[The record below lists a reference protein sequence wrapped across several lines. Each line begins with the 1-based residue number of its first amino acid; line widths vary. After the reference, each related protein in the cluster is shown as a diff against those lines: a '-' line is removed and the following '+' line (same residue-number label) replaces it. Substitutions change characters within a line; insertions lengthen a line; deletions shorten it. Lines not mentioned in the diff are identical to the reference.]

1 MINGLAAA
9 VDRTLGPAPG
19 RRGRYH
25 MLVYNYDDEVTLSLD
40 TDVKFTEEHFYG
52 AGGSL
57 PDITLLS
64 SQAYLVSQAGESR

>member
-1 MINGLAAA
+1 
-9 VDRTLGPAPG
+9 
-19 RRGRYH
+19 